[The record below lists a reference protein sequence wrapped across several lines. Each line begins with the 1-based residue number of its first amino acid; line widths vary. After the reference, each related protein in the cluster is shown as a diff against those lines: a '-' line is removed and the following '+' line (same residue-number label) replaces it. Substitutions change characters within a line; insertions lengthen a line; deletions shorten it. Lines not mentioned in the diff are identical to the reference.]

1 MGDTVF
7 GPVPRH
13 YPQFYP
19 QLLWK
24 IRTNIVAG
32 QILRIGLATPLLRLF
47 DYRYPDRGEGEALHT
62 PTPGKRIIVPFGKK
76 TRIGVIAAITDTSAI
91 PAAKLRKA
99 IRVIDAEPL
108 LDESMMTLL
117 AWAAD
122 YYHHAPGEVIAAA
135 LPGILRKGGAVDAT
149 EAIWH
154 ATEHGRNV
162 DIEALAK
169 RAPVQARIVELAW
182 KKPDGADE
190 ATLSAAGKTWRTAAA
205 KLIVK
210 NLLEVTQRRI
220 VPPSAKGPTHDQ
232 SIDTPPTLTD
242 NQRNAIDAITAASGY
257 AAFLLEGVT
266 GSGKTEVYLRCIE
279 RELERGRQSLLLVPE
294 IGLTPQLVDRFRRRL
309 TTDIAVLHS
318 GLNDTER
325 LVAWRMARDSSAG
338 VIIGTRSAIFTPLPN
353 PGLIIIDEEHDASLK
368 QQDGFRY
375 SARDLAVWR
384 AHQLDI
390 PIVLGSATPSFES
403 LDNVNAGRYAKLRLP
418 NRPGNARQ
426 PDVRLIDLRMQPCKD
441 GLTEPLRVAIARH
454 LADDG
459 QVLLYLNRRGFAP
472 SMMCTSCGQLVE
484 CRRCDARLVY
494 HQHRARLVC
503 HHCGAEH
510 AVPHECAACHAP
522 DLLPVGQGTE
532 RLEQALSELFAQHR
546 IIRIDRDTT
555 RRKGEIE
562 RRLELVRSG
571 EARLLLGTQM
581 LTKGHDFPNV
591 TMVGI
596 IDADQG
602 LFGTDFRSSERLAQ
616 SFIQVAGRAGRRDRP
631 GEVYIQTLFPD
642 HPLLMT
648 LVAEGYDRFA
658 DQAMEERKSAGWPP
672 YSCLAL
678 TRAEATHRH
687 TAFVFLDEAR
697 DLAAQLINTGRFV
710 GVRWLGPATAP
721 MERRSGRYRG
731 QLLIQADTRGQMQRF
746 LGEWRPALDELKSA
760 RKTRWSL
767 DVDPAELF

>member
-1 MGDTVF
+1 VTG
-7 GPVPRH
+7 H
-13 YPQFYP
+13 
-19 QLLWK
+19 
-24 IRTNIVAG
+24 
-32 QILRIGLATPLLRLF
+32 ILRVGLATPLLRLF
-47 DYRYPDRGEGEALHT
+47 DYRCPDHEAEDGLHA
-62 PTPGKRIIVPFGKK
+62 PGLGKRVVVPFGKK
-76 TRIGVIAAITDTSAI
+76 TRIGVIAAITESSSV

-108 LDESMMTLL
+108 LDESIMALL
-117 AWAAD
+117 EWAAD
-122 YYHHAPGEVIAAA
+122 YYRHAPGEVIAAA
-135 LPGILRKGGAVDAT
+135 LPGLLRKGGAVDAT
-149 EAIWH
+149 ELIWQ
-154 ATEHGRNV
+154 ATEHGRNI
-162 DIEALAK
+162 DSEALAK
-169 RAPVQARIVELAW
+169 RAPVQARIVELVRET
-182 KKPDGADE
+182 PGGAD
-190 ATLSAAGKTWRTAAA
+190 AVMLSAAGKTWRTAAA
-205 KLIVK
+205 KLIDK
-210 NLLEVTQRRI
+210 NLLDVTERRI
-220 VPPSAKGPTHDQ
+220 GSLSANKHVKDR

-242 NQRNAIDAITAASGY
+242 DQRNAIDAIAAVNGY
-257 AAFLLEGVT
+257 AAFLLDGVT
-266 GSGKTEVYLRCIE
+266 GSGKTEVYLHCIE

-309 TTDIAVLHS
+309 ATDIAVLHS

-325 LVAWRMARDSSAG
+325 LTAWRMARDGNAS
-338 VIIGTRSAIFTPLPN
+338 VFIGTRSAIFTPLPN
-353 PGLIIIDEEHDASLK
+353 PGLIIIDEEHDTSLK
-368 QQDGFRY
+368 QQDRFRY

-403 LDNVNAGRYAKLRLP
+403 LENVNSGRYTKLCLP

-426 PDVRLIDLRMQPCKD
+426 PDVKLIDLRTQPCKD
-441 GLTEPLRVAIARH
+441 GLTEPLRAAITRH

-484 CRRCDARLVY
+484 CHRCDARLVF
-494 HQHRARLVC
+494 HQRRARLVC

-510 AVPHECAACHAP
+510 TVPHECAACHAP

-532 RLEQALSELFAQHR
+532 RLEQALNELFAPQYR
-546 IIRIDRDTT
+546 IVRIDRDTT

-562 RRLELVRSG
+562 RQLELVRSG

-591 TMVGI
+591 TMVGV

-616 SFIQVAGRAGRRDRP
+616 SFIQVSGRAGRGDRP

-642 HPLLMT
+642 HPLLLT
-648 LVAEGYDRFA
+648 LIAEGYSRFA
-658 DQAMEERKSAGWPP
+658 AAAMEERKSAGWPP

-678 TRAEATHRH
+678 TRAEAVLRQN
-687 TAFVFLDEAR
+687 AFKFLDEAR
-697 DLAAQLINTGRFV
+697 DLAAQLVNTGRFA
-710 GVRWLGPATAP
+710 GVRWLGPASAP

-731 QLLIQADTRGQMQRF
+731 QLLIQANTRGQMQRF

-760 RKTRWSL
+760 RKTRWSV
-767 DVDPAELF
+767 DVDPTELF

>member
-1 MGDTVF
+1 MHNAMSS
-7 GPVPRH
+7 PVQAH

-24 IRTNIVAG
+24 TRFNGVAE

-47 DYRYPDRGEGEALHT
+47 DYRCPDPKTGDEPHPPGR
-62 PTPGKRIIVPFGKK
+62 GKRIIVPFGKK
-76 TRIGVIAAITDTSAI
+76 TRIGVIVATTDTSSV
-91 PAAKLRKA
+91 PDAKLRQA
-99 IRVIDAEPL
+99 ISVIDAEPL
-108 LDESMMTLL
+108 LDEQLMALL
-117 AWAAD
+117 EWAAN

-135 LPGILRKGGAVDAT
+135 LPKLLRRGDAVNTT
-149 EAIWH
+149 EMIWRT
-154 ATEHGRNV
+154 TESGRTV
-162 DIEALAK
+162 AFETLAK
-169 RAPVQARIVELAW
+169 RAPVQARIIELVRAREE
-182 KKPDGADE
+182 GAN
-190 ATLSAAGKTWRTAAA
+190 ATVLSAAGKTWRTAAA
-205 KLIVK
+205 KLVNK
-210 NLLEVTQRRI
+210 TLLEVSERNVR
-220 VPPSAKGPTHDQ
+220 PSARAHHNIEAPLAATDDQ
-232 SIDTPPTLTD
+232 
-242 NQRNAIDAITAASGY
+242 QQAIEAITAANGY

-279 RELERGRQSLLLVPE
+279 HQLQRGRQSLLLVPE
-294 IGLTPQLVDRFRRRL
+294 IGLTPQLVDRFQRRL
-309 TTDIAVLHS
+309 ASSIAVLHS

-325 LVAWRMARDSSAG
+325 LMAWRMARNGDAG
-338 VIIGTRSAIFTPLPN
+338 VVIGTRSAIFTPLAN

-384 AHQLDI
+384 ARQCNI

-403 LDNVNAGRYAKLRLP
+403 LENAHAKRYTKLSLP

-426 PDVRLIDLRMQPCKD
+426 PAVRLIDLRTQPCKD
-441 GLTEPLRVAIARH
+441 GLTEPLRAAITRH

-472 SMMCTSCGQLVE
+472 SMMCTSCGQLAE
-484 CRRCDARLVY
+484 CRRCDARLVF
-494 HQHRARLVC
+494 HQRRGRLIC

-510 AVPHECAACHAP
+510 AVAHECAACHAP

-532 RLEQALSELFAQHR
+532 RLEQALQELYAPHR

-571 EARLLLGTQM
+571 TARLLLGTQM

-616 SFIQVAGRAGRRDRP
+616 SFIQVAGRAGRGDRP
-631 GEVYIQTLFPD
+631 GEVYIQTLFPE
-642 HPLLMT
+642 HPLLIT
-648 LVAEGYDRFA
+648 LIKEGYDHFA
-658 DQAMEERKSAGWPP
+658 RQALDERKSAGWPP
-672 YSCLAL
+672 YTCLAL
-678 TRAEATHRH
+678 TRAEAPQRQ
-687 TAFVFLDEAR
+687 TAFTFLNEAR
-697 DLAAQLINTGRFV
+697 DLAARFINSGEFADI
-710 GVRWLGPATAP
+710 RWLGPASAP
-721 MERRSGRYRG
+721 MERRAGRYRG
-731 QLLIQADTRGQMQRF
+731 QLLIQADTRSQLQHF
-746 LGEWRPALDELKSA
+746 LGAWRPALDELKSA
-760 RKTRWSL
+760 RKTRWS
-767 DVDPAELF
+767 VDIDPTELF

>member
-1 MGDTVF
+1 MA
-7 GPVPRH
+7 
-13 YPQFYP
+13 
-19 QLLWK
+19 LLEW
-24 IRTNIVAG
+24 
-32 QILRIGLATPLLRLF
+32 AT
-47 DYRYPDRGEGEALHT
+47 
-62 PTPGKRIIVPFGKK
+62 
-76 TRIGVIAAITDTSAI
+76 
-91 PAAKLRKA
+91 
-99 IRVIDAEPL
+99 
-108 LDESMMTLL
+108 
-117 AWAAD
+117 D
-122 YYHHAPGEVIAAA
+122 YYRHAPGEVIAAA
-135 LPGILRKGGAVDAT
+135 LPRLLRKGGAVDAT
-149 EAIWH
+149 EVIWH
-154 ATEHGRNV
+154 TTEHGRDI

-169 RAPVQARIVELAW
+169 RAPVQARIVELARE
-182 KKPDGADE
+182 KPGGAD
-190 ATLSAAGKTWRTAAA
+190 AAMLSAAGKTWRTVAA
-205 KLIVK
+205 KLVDK
-210 NLLEVTQRRI
+210 KLLDVTERRI
-220 VPPSAKGPTHDQ
+220 DFPSANDRVKDRN
-232 SIDTPPTLTD
+232 IDTPPTLTD
-242 NQRNAIDAITAASGY
+242 DQRTAIDAITATSGY

-266 GSGKTEVYLRCIE
+266 GSGKTEVYLHCIE
-279 RELERGRQSLLLVPE
+279 RELDRGCQSLLLVPE

-309 TTDIAVLHS
+309 ATNIAVLHS

-325 LVAWRMARDSSAG
+325 LTAWRMARDGTAG

-353 PGLIIIDEEHDASLK
+353 PGLIIIDEEHDTSLK

-403 LDNVNAGRYAKLRLP
+403 LENVNVGRYSKLRLP

-426 PDVRLIDLRMQPCKD
+426 PDVKLIDLRMQPCKD
-441 GLTEPLRVAIARH
+441 GLTEPLRAAITRH

-472 SMMCTSCGQLVE
+472 SMMCTGCGQLVE
-484 CRRCDARLVY
+484 CRRCDARLVF
-494 HQHRARLVC
+494 HQRRARLVC

-510 AVPHECAACHAP
+510 AVPQKCAECHAP

-532 RLEQALSELFAQHR
+532 RLEQALNELFGQHR
-546 IIRIDRDTT
+546 IVRIDRDTT

-562 RRLELVRSG
+562 RRLNLVRSG

-616 SFIQVAGRAGRRDRP
+616 SFIQVSGRAGRGDRP

-642 HPLLMT
+642 HPLLLT
-648 LVAEGYDRFA
+648 LIAEGYSRFA
-658 DQAMEERKSAGWPP
+658 TAAMAERKSAGWPP
-672 YSCLAL
+672 YTCLAL
-678 TRAEATHRH
+678 MRAEAVLRQN
-687 TAFVFLDEAR
+687 AFTFLDEAR
-697 DLAAQLINTGRFV
+697 NLAAQLVNTGRFA
-710 GVRWLGPATAP
+710 GVRWLGPASAP

-746 LGEWRPALDELKSA
+746 LAEWRPALDSLKSA
-760 RKTRWSL
+760 RKTRWSV
-767 DVDPAELF
+767 DVDPTELF

>member
-1 MGDTVF
+1 M
-7 GPVPRH
+7 
-13 YPQFYP
+13 
-19 QLLWK
+19 
-24 IRTNIVAG
+24 AG

-47 DYRYPDRGEGEALHT
+47 DYRYPDRVAGEALRA
-62 PTPGKRIIVPFGKK
+62 PARGKRIVVPFGKK

-117 AWAAD
+117 EWAAD

-135 LPGILRKGGAVDAT
+135 LPGLLRKGAAIDAT
-149 EAIWH
+149 EVIWH

-162 DIEALAK
+162 AIEALAR
-169 RAPVQARIVELAW
+169 RAPVQARIVELVR
-182 KKPDGADE
+182 KKPGGADE
-190 ATLSAAGKTWRTAAA
+190 AMLSAAGKTWRTAAA
-205 KLIVK
+205 RLIDK
-210 NLLEVTQRRI
+210 DLLEVTKRRLQI
-220 VPPSAKGPTHDQ
+220 RHTNDPMNDPG
-232 SIDTPPTLTD
+232 IDAPPTPTD
-242 NQRNAIDAITAASGY
+242 AQRKAIDAITTAGGY
-257 AAFLLEGVT
+257 VAFLLEGVT
-266 GSGKTEVYLRCIE
+266 GSGKTEVYLRCIGH
-279 RELERGRQSLLLVPE
+279 ELERGRQCLLLVPE

-309 TTDIAVLHS
+309 ATDIAVLHS

-325 LVAWRMARDSSAG
+325 LAAWRMARSGIAG

-353 PGLIIIDEEHDASLK
+353 PGLIIIDEEHDSSLK

-384 AHQLDI
+384 ARQLDI

-403 LDNVNAGRYAKLRLP
+403 LVNVNAGRYSKLRLP
-418 NRPGNARQ
+418 NRPGEARQ
-426 PDVRLIDLRMQPCKD
+426 PDIRLIDLRRQPCKD
-441 GLTEPLRVAIARH
+441 GLTEPLRAAIARH

-484 CRRCDARLVY
+484 CRRCDARLVF

-532 RLEQALSELFAQHR
+532 RLEQALNELFEQHR

-602 LFGTDFRSSERLAQ
+602 LFGTDFRSGERLAQ
-616 SFIQVAGRAGRRDRP
+616 SFIQVAGRAGRGDRP
-631 GEVYIQTLFPD
+631 GEVYIQTLFPE

-678 TRAEATHRH
+678 MRAEATHRH
-687 TAFVFLDEAR
+687 TTFAFLDEAR
-697 DLAAQLINTGRFV
+697 DLAAQLINTGRFI
-710 GVRWLGPATAP
+710 GVRWLGPASAP

-731 QLLIQADTRGQMQRF
+731 QLLIRADTRGQLQRF
-746 LGEWRPALDELKSA
+746 LGVWRPALDDLKSA
-760 RKTRWSL
+760 RKTRWSV
-767 DVDPAELF
+767 DVDPTELF

>member
-1 MGDTVF
+1 VT
-7 GPVPRH
+7 
-13 YPQFYP
+13 
-19 QLLWK
+19 
-24 IRTNIVAG
+24 G
-32 QILRIGLATPLLRLF
+32 QILRVGLATPLLRLF
-47 DYRYPDRGEGEALHT
+47 DYGCPDRQAGESLHA
-62 PTPGKRIIVPFGKK
+62 PGLGKRVVVPFGKK
-76 TRIGVIAAITDTSAI
+76 TLIGVIAAITESSAI

-108 LDESMMTLL
+108 LDESIMALL
-117 AWAAD
+117 EWAAD
-122 YYHHAPGEVIAAA
+122 YYRHAPGEVIAAA
-135 LPGILRKGGAVDAT
+135 LPGLLRKGGAVDAT
-149 EAIWH
+149 ELIWQ
-154 ATEHGRNV
+154 ATELGRDL

-169 RAPVQARIVELAW
+169 RAPVQARIVELAR
-182 KKPDGADE
+182 KKPSGAD
-190 ATLSAAGKTWRTAAA
+190 ATMLSAAGKTWRTAAV
-205 KLIVK
+205 KLIDK
-210 NLLEVTQRRI
+210 KLLNVTERRI
-220 VPPSAKGPTHDQ
+220 ASPSTNNHTNDR
-232 SIDTPPTLTD
+232 SIDTPPMLTD
-242 NQRNAIDAITAASGY
+242 DQRTAIEAITATSGY

-266 GSGKTEVYLRCIE
+266 GSGKTEVYLHCIE

-309 TTDIAVLHS
+309 TADIAVLHS

-325 LVAWRMARDSSAG
+325 LTAWRMARDGTAG
-338 VIIGTRSAIFTPLPN
+338 VVIGTRSAIFTPSPN
-353 PGLIIIDEEHDASLK
+353 PGLIIIDEEHDTSLK

-384 AHQLDI
+384 ARQLDI

-403 LDNVNAGRYAKLRLP
+403 LENVTAGRYTKLRLP

-426 PDVRLIDLRMQPCKD
+426 PDVKLIDLRMQPCKD
-441 GLTEPLRVAIARH
+441 GLTEPLRAAITRH
-454 LADDG
+454 LANDG

-484 CRRCDARLVY
+484 CRRCDARLVF

-510 AVPHECAACHAP
+510 AVPHECAICHAP

-532 RLEQALSELFAQHR
+532 RLEQALNELFGQHR
-546 IIRIDRDTT
+546 IVRIDRDTT

-571 EARLLLGTQM
+571 AARLLLGTQM

-616 SFIQVAGRAGRRDRP
+616 SFIQVSGRAGRGDRP

-642 HPLLMT
+642 HPLLLT
-648 LVAEGYDRFA
+648 LIAEGYGRFA
-658 DQAMEERKSAGWPP
+658 AAAMAERKSAGWPP

-678 TRAEATHRH
+678 TRAEAVLRH
-687 TAFVFLDEAR
+687 NAFIFLDEAR
-697 DLAAQLINTGRFV
+697 DLAAQLINTGRFA
-710 GVRWLGPATAP
+710 GVRWLGPAPAP

-731 QLLIQADTRGQMQRF
+731 QLLIQANTRGQMQRF

-760 RKTRWSL
+760 RKTRWSV
-767 DVDPAELF
+767 DVDPTELF